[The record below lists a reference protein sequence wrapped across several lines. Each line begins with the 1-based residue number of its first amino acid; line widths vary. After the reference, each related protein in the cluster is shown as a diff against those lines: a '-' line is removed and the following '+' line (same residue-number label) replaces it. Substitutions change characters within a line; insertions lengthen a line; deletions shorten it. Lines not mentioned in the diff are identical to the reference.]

1 MTFYLKLKRLPDQ
14 ILRLIGLDINKL
26 ILECK
31 TSTLCSCIPRKLLT
45 QFGWM
50 LKRPKV
56 LPCFRAYFSDS
67 GNKGWRKHVVNV
79 TLGRISFLYQTFD
92 TVFRNNIYS
101 DILRYFNFGSGFDQQ
116 STAFCLA

>member
-1 MTFYLKLKRLPDQ
+1 MSQLITFYLKLKGLPDQ

-56 LPCFRAYFSDS
+56 LPSFRAYFSDS
-67 GNKGWRKHVVNV
+67 GNKRRKQN
-79 TLGRISFLYQTFD
+79 D
-92 TVFRNNIYS
+92 TWDEFVFSIKHLTR
-101 DILRYFNFGSGFDQQ
+101 FQK
-116 STAFCLA
+116 